1 MKIAIVYDR
10 FSLEKVANWVRQ
22 NENML
27 KNYEIYTDSRLTS
40 LINREIPKTRT
51 VDLGETEDTN
61 TIAALKCVEGKVD
74 RVVHIIDM
82 ERNSEFGYGEPH
94 IGSRSCSPSD
104 TNHFGLISFADHRQF
119 VNKKECAKEGDN
131 VPLFCLNLSSSY
143 PRDSSF

>member
-27 KNYEIYTDSRLTS
+27 KNYEIYTDSRLTI

-82 ERNSEFGYGEPH
+82 ERNSGCLDECVAFSMAMFFDVPVAMNLA
-94 IGSRSCSPSD
+94 
-104 TNHFGLISFADHRQF
+104 TANLILAHDHARRVIQAIL
-119 VNKKECAKEGDN
+119 V
-131 VPLFCLNLSSSY
+131 
-143 PRDSSF
+143 